1 MKFRFANLVSAST
14 LVLALVSVPTLANE
28 VPASPS
34 TNAPM
39 APPVNP
45 HKSYDKRFNACEAA
59 ARNSGVS
66 AEGYQGF
73 MTNCMKKGH

>member
-1 MKFRFANLVSAST
+1 MKFQFANFVSASA
-14 LVLALVSVPTLANE
+14 LVLALASVPTLADE
-28 VPASPS
+28 APAAPS

-45 HKSYDKRFNACEAA
+45 HKSYDKRFNACKAA

-66 AEGYQGF
+66 AEGYQAF